1 MKTKEFSWI
10 RNPKERKKVIDR
22 QRRYQAAANID
33 NIPDFKPRKSK
44 PTVAQKLHIDQK
56 EPTGPLQ
63 PWEMD
68 WLRECGWIK

>member
-10 RNPKERKKVIDR
+10 IDPEERKKMIER
-22 QRRYQAAANID
+22 KRRYQAAANID
-33 NIPDFKPRKSK
+33 NIPDFKPRKAK
-44 PTVAQKLHIDQK
+44 CTVAQRLCIDQQ

-63 PWEMD
+63 PWEVD